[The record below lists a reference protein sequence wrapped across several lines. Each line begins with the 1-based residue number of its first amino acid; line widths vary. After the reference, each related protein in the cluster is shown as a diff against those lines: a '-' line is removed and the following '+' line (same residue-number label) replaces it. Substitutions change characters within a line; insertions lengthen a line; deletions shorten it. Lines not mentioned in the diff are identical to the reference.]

1 MPSEAPE
8 SPTNVVDMPVS
19 KDDNGAITT
28 AESPIEEPLKTE
40 ETPVNQ
46 APTNTQTQTAQMGGN
61 EPIRTQSFIR
71 GLLEKAKLA
80 IQSRK
85 RNKLDKIMNLFAK
98 QTNITND
105 EVEKYLH
112 VSDATATR
120 YLSILEKEGK
130 IKQEDISKL
139 SFASEVGEKEKDDT
153 HRGIKLEVVKKI
165 VKETKP
171 TYKETTI
178 PSPEILRQSHD
189 YVRAFALNPN
199 YGKDKIDPRYPKPEY
214 NRPYMFVQL
223 SL

>member
-1 MPSEAPE
+1 MSDDIQTTPPDNTGAPESIQPINPSLTIPTMDSQASEMPPVAPE

-19 KDDNGAITT
+19 KDDNGAVIEPITLEKKAPEIT
-28 AESPIEEPLKTE
+28 
-40 ETPVNQ
+40 ETPSS
-46 APTNTQTQTAQMGGN
+46 NTQTQTAQMGGN
-61 EPIRTQSFIR
+61 EPIRTQSFIL

-130 IKQEDISKL
+130 IKQNGKTGKGVLYTKL
-139 SFASEVGEKEKDDT
+139 
-153 HRGIKLEVVKKI
+153 
-165 VKETKP
+165 
-171 TYKETTI
+171 
-178 PSPEILRQSHD
+178 
-189 YVRAFALNPN
+189 
-199 YGKDKIDPRYPKPEY
+199 
-214 NRPYMFVQL
+214 
-223 SL
+223 